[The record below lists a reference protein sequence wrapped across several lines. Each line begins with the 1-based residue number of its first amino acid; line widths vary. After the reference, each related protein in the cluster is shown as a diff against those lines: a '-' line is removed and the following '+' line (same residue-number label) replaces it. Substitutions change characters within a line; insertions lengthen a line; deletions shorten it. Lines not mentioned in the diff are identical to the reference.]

1 MNVNY
6 LIRKMKMEINDVI
19 NQMQNQFLINVKPVL
34 NQLMVLKILFYHFKS
49 FLFILKGTA
58 INGNEENLP
67 ASSTTVTKIAKITE
81 STVILPVKTETTE
94 NGPSDEIKTSAEEIV
109 STTTKEEVTETTTV
123 VVQSAPSATTPDE
136 KVPIEALTDG
146 MDTSE

>member
-1 MNVNY
+1 
-6 LIRKMKMEINDVI
+6 MEINDVI

>member
-1 MNVNY
+1 
-6 LIRKMKMEINDVI
+6 
-19 NQMQNQFLINVKPVL
+19 
-34 NQLMVLKILFYHFKS
+34 MVLKILFYHFKS